1 MEIKLNPGKQQEF
14 KNLSFSK
21 KGKEVSGT
29 FPDFLILGPQRTGTT
44 WLSENMR
51 LHPEIFL
58 SIPKELYFFNRL
70 KSEPKRSLHYDNLVK
85 RSSGMAYYAQP
96 KVMRELLKV
105 FYFDYLITKGYKAN
119 QLEWYMQFFKVNSP
133 LVKQHADKMKKMYGH
148 AYKPTAF
155 GEATAS
161 YAAMDEDIIA
171 ETVKVNPD
179 IKAIL
184 MVRNPLD
191 RAWSHAK
198 KDLARNKAK
207 KASEITDE
215 DYIQYLGSE
224 YLVKCGFYSKQIE
237 VWKKYLKEGN
247 LMIGRYDDLTT
258 RPKGLVLDV
267 FKFLGVSDKEQY
279 ISEDVDKV
287 INPAG
292 KGKFPEKVQRFLL
305 SLYEDELKWL
315 KEELGL
321 DYLTQYSLDYSN

>member
-1 MEIKLNPGKQQEF
+1 MEIKLQPGELKAF
-14 KNLSFSK
+14 NHLSFSK
-21 KGKEVSGT
+21 KDREITGT

-70 KSEPKRSLHYDNLVK
+70 KSEPKRSLHYENLVK

-119 QLEWYMQFFKVNSP
+119 ELEWYMQFFRVNSP
-133 LVKQHADKMKKMYGH
+133 LVKQHADKIKKLYGN
-148 AYKPTAF
+148 AYNPTSF

-171 ETVKVNPD
+171 EIARINPD
-179 IKAIL
+179 VKAIL

-198 KDLARNKAK
+198 KDLARNRDK
-207 KASEITDE
+207 KAAEVTDQE
-215 DYIQYLGSE
+215 YIDYLGSE
-224 YLVKCGFYSKQIE
+224 YLAKCGFYSKQVN
-237 VWKKYLKEGN
+237 VWSKYLKEGN
-247 LMIGRYDDLTT
+247 LFIGHYDDLTI
-258 RPKGLVLDV
+258 RPKELVLDV
-267 FKFLGVSDKEQY
+267 FRFLGVSADEKY
-279 ISEDVDKV
+279 ISKDVDKV

-292 KGKFPEKVQRFLL
+292 KGKFPDKVQEFLL
-305 SLYEDELKWL
+305 SLYGEELEWM
-315 KEELGL
+315 KEKLGL
-321 DYLTQYSLDYSN
+321 DYLAEYSLDFSK